1 MEPVHRHAAGDLII
15 IAIGCAIVFTINYHL
30 EKDPDLLD
38 HLPMKPV
45 VQRWAIY
52 YAFLFSI
59 LIFGAYGTGYQAVDL
74 IYAGF

>member
-1 MEPVHRHAAGDLII
+1 
-15 IAIGCAIVFTINYHL
+15 
-30 EKDPDLLD
+30 
-38 HLPMKPV
+38 MKPS
-45 VQRWAIY
+45 VQRWTIY